1 MTTFVLLHGGGMG
14 GWTWKYVR
22 ELLEAKGHRV
32 YTPTFTG
39 FGEREHLIGR
49 DVGNAT
55 HVQDIVNVF
64 KFEDLDDVVLV
75 AHSYA
80 GTVAPGV
87 VAQVGERISHIV
99 YLDAIVAHSGER
111 IASLMG
117 YVPEEQLAG
126 LDAMLEAG
134 EGPIGSG
141 VAEMQRAA
149 AKKHP
154 HLMSPER
161 QEWLLDHLSD
171 QPMKATACVIPVGAE
186 TIKQPVHY
194 VAAAVTVMTAMHDRA
209 RALGWTIHQ
218 HPGDHALLVGDPEG
232 TVDLILQVAEGTQ
245 AA

>member
-22 ELLEAKGHRV
+22 EILEAKGHKV

-39 FGEREHLIGR
+39 FGERAHLIGR

-55 HVQDIVNVF
+55 HVTDIVNVF
-64 KFEDLDDVVLV
+64 HYEDISDAVLV

-87 VAQVGERISHIV
+87 IAQVGDRIKTVI
-99 YLDAIVAHSGER
+99 YLDAIVPHSGER

-126 LDAMLEAG
+126 LDAILEAG

-141 VAEMQRAA
+141 VHEMQRAA
-149 AKKHP
+149 AKEHP
-154 HLMSPER
+154 HLMDPARE
-161 QEWLLDHLSD
+161 QWLLDHLSD

-186 TIKQPVHY
+186 TIKAPVDY
-194 VAAAVTVMTAMHDRA
+194 IAAAVTVMTAMHGRA
-209 RALGWTIHQ
+209 ADLGWTVHP

-232 TVDLILQVAEGTQ
+232 TVDLILQIAGE
-245 AA
+245 